1 MLVTIDIPAESLN
14 AFRALCETQGIEI
27 QHYQESGPAGGNPCF
42 NLAVHDARALA
53 ALGKF
58 YWG

>member
-14 AFRALCETQGIEI
+14 AFRVLCDKHSIEI
-27 QHYQESGPAGGNPCF
+27 QHFTEEGPAGGNPCF
-42 NLAVHDARALA
+42 NLAVHDKSALA
-53 ALGKF
+53 ALGRF